1 MKIALMGFAGT
12 SREWSLGR
20 LTYLF
25 YNGLTS
31 LNQDVYIIS
40 KKNLDPQ
47 FKYVKL
53 KEYRKIFGKDIIT
66 DLFSNYFTVRRLNP
80 DIYHFIYPHVSA
92 SLMLTLPS
100 RYKKI
105 MTVHDLKPLI
115 LRQFMN
121 RSEKLNISIL
131 KYTLKRIDGTIAISE
146 STRDQI
152 ISMLDIDENKV
163 FVVYNPVDPIFRR
176 LNNEEISGIKE
187 KYGNFILNVS
197 RYDELKNPKNLIKS
211 FRLISKCTDNIKL
224 VIVGAYWKHGID
236 MIKKELG
243 EYSKN
248 VIILE
253 WLNNE
258 ELVKLYNASQAFL
271 FPSLYEGFGMPI
283 IEAMASG
290 APVITSDRWSM
301 KELAEGNGILVNPED
316 PEDIAEKT
324 CKVISTPSLQSE
336 LRIKGL
342 EKAKEFNYITI
353 SEKLLKVYREV

>member
-1 MKIALMGFAGT
+1 MKIAIMGFAGI

-25 YNGLTS
+25 YNGLKS
-31 LNQDVYIIS
+31 LDQDVYIVS
-40 KKNLDPQ
+40 KRPLDSK
-47 FKYVKL
+47 FKYVKI

-66 DLFSNYFTVRRLNP
+66 DLIPHYLTVRKLNP

-92 SLMLTLPS
+92 SLMLILPS
-100 RYKKI
+100 RYKKL
-105 MTVHDLKPLI
+105 MTVHDLKPLV

-121 RSEKLNISIL
+121 RNEKINISIL
-131 KYTLKRIDGTIAISE
+131 KYILKRIDGTIAISE
-146 STRDQI
+146 STRNQI
-152 ISMLDIDENKV
+152 INMLDIDEDKV

-176 LNNEEISGIKE
+176 LNYEEISAVKE

-197 RYDELKNPKNLIKS
+197 RYDMLKNPKNLIKS
-211 FRLISKCTDNIKL
+211 FRFISKCMDDIKL
-224 VIVGAYWKHGID
+224 VIVGAYWEHGRT
-236 MIKKELG
+236 MIQEELS

-248 VIILE
+248 VKIQE
-253 WLNNE
+253 WVNND
-258 ELVKLYNASQAFL
+258 ELVKLYNAASAFL

-301 KELAEGNGILVNPED
+301 KELAEGYGILVNPED

-324 CKVISTPSLQSE
+324 CKVISTPSLQNE
-336 LRIKGL
+336 LRTKGL
-342 EKAKEFNYITI
+342 ERAKYFDYINI

>member
-1 MKIALMGFAGT
+1 
-12 SREWSLGR
+12 
-20 LTYLF
+20 
-25 YNGLTS
+25 
-31 LNQDVYIIS
+31 
-40 KKNLDPQ
+40 
-47 FKYVKL
+47 
-53 KEYRKIFGKDIIT
+53 
-66 DLFSNYFTVRRLNP
+66 
-80 DIYHFIYPHVSA
+80 
-92 SLMLTLPS
+92 
-100 RYKKI
+100 

-115 LRQFMN
+115 LKQFMN
-121 RSEKLNISIL
+121 RNEKLNISIL

-152 ISMLDIDENKV
+152 INMLNIDENKV
-163 FVVYNPVDPIFRR
+163 FVVYNPVDPIFRK
-176 LNNEEISGIKE
+176 LNEEEISDIRK

-197 RYDELKNPKNLIKS
+197 RYDALKNPKNLIKS
-211 FRLISKCTDNIKL
+211 FKLISKCVDNIGL
-224 VIVGAYWKHGID
+224 VVVGAYWKYGID

-253 WLNNE
+253 WLNND

-290 APVITSDRWSM
+290 TPVITSDKWSM
-301 KELAEGNGILVNPED
+301 RELAEGYGILVNPED

-324 CKVISTPSLQSE
+324 CKVISTPSLQNE
-336 LRIKGL
+336 LRMKGL
-342 EKAKEFNYITI
+342 EKAKEFNYINV